1 MDIKQRARRALIAT
15 GAVIVMTVAANA
27 SGPQQDGSGTP
38 SASTLIAQAT
48 AQAGIPHDVPK
59 AAAQAMQLAQKWHSD
74 AQMIDVRVRETN
86 NYALEFD
93 FKSPSDRSTFYVQS
107 IKGQFTSQVMPP
119 VTTSATNGP
128 LPLEFLDL
136 PAAIAQAEQQGMPH
150 VIKEASLQTS
160 GRKSMPLVWAIQP
173 ETDDEPYLYT
183 INAATGAA
191 SSAGQAPSSADPTNA
206 LSGQRAPQAE
216 SSSALAPGV
225 VEPVMASG
233 LLQQCLGIT
242 RGGDRMARG
251 PATQQYCKQ
260 LPGANLFDQAGER
273 FQAGDH
279 AGAAEIV
286 RKAAD
291 AGNAVAQL
299 RLALMYDQGDGVPR
313 SAKAA
318 FAWYAR
324 AAAQG
329 EPESQKQMGIY
340 YEGGEGVQEN
350 WDLAAKFYQAS
361 ALQGWLK
368 GQFSFGRAYQFGIG
382 VPQDRQQAIAW
393 YKKSAAQ
400 GDPDADHWAKW
411 LSDFTN
417 NIGFRDDV
425 ERSIVMDV
433 AGRLR
438 FSGILSGGDPAGVT
452 FHSSAQRA
460 LWLAG
465 QRERVDKDEVDTF
478 RRIRQADHEA
488 CLRAGRDNC

>member
-1 MDIKQRARRALIAT
+1 MDIKQRARRSLIAT
-15 GAVIVMTVAANA
+15 GALIVMTAAPAA
-27 SGPQQDGSGTP
+27 SGPLQDRSGAP
-38 SASTLIAQAT
+38 SASTLVAQAT
-48 AQAGIPHDVPK
+48 APAAIPHDVPK
-59 AAAQAMQLAQKWHSD
+59 AAAQAMQLAQKWHGD
-74 AQMIDVRVRETN
+74 AQMIDVRVREMN

-93 FKSPSDRSTFYVQS
+93 FKSPSDRATFYVQS
-107 IKGQFTSQVMPP
+107 VKGQFTSQVMPP
-119 VTTSATNGP
+119 VTTSATGGP

-136 PAAIAQAEQQGMPH
+136 PAAIAQAEQQGMPP
-150 VIKEASLQTS
+150 VIKEASLQVS
-160 GRKSMPLVWAIQP
+160 GKKSMPLVWAIQP

-183 INAATGAA
+183 INAATGASGLA
-191 SSAGQAPSSADPTNA
+191 QSAGAGAS
-206 LSGQRAPQAE
+206 SGQRVPQTQ
-216 SSSALAPGV
+216 SGSVPAPGA

-233 LLQQCLGIT
+233 LLQKCLGIT
-242 RGGDRMARG
+242 PGADRMMKG
-251 PATQQYCKQ
+251 PGTQPYCKQ

-286 RKAAD
+286 RKSAD

-340 YEGGEGVQEN
+340 YEAGEGVDEN

-361 ALQGWLK
+361 ALQGWLN

-393 YKKSAAQ
+393 YEKAAAQ

-411 LSDFTN
+411 LTDLTN
-417 NIGFRDDV
+417 NIGFRDDA

-438 FSGILSGGDPAGVT
+438 FSGILAGGDPAGVA
-452 FHSSAQRA
+452 FHGSAQRA

-465 QRERVDKDEVDTF
+465 QRERVDKDEVEVF
-478 RRIRQADHEA
+478 RRIRQADYEA
-488 CLRAGRDNC
+488 CVRAHRDNC